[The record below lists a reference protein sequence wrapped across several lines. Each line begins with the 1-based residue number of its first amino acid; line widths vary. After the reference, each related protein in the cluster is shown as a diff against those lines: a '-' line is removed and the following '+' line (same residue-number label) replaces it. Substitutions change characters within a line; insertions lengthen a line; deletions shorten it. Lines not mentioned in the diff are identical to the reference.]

1 MRKSLGKLGSILVIE
16 VFLFGFGSGL
26 VLAESSTFEVRFDFS
41 AGDKVFPPGQYKI
54 TYARGNS
61 NLFVLQNL
69 GTNEKANV
77 TFVTRLSRR
86 EKGAV
91 IFDESDGRHYLSEVY
106 MQGIDG
112 FQLKGSPTD
121 HKHVKVE

>member
-1 MRKSLGKLGSILVIE
+1 MRKSLGKLGSILVFG
-16 VFLFGFGSGL
+16 VFLIGFGSGL
-26 VLAESSTFEVRFDFS
+26 MLAESSTFEVRFGFS
-41 AGDKVFPPGQYKI
+41 AGDQDFPPGQYKI
-54 TYARGNS
+54 NYAGGNS

-69 GTNEKANV
+69 RTNEKANV
-77 TFVTRLSRR
+77 SFITRLSRR

-112 FQLKGSPTD
+112 FQLKGSPKD
-121 HKHVKVE
+121 HKHVKAE